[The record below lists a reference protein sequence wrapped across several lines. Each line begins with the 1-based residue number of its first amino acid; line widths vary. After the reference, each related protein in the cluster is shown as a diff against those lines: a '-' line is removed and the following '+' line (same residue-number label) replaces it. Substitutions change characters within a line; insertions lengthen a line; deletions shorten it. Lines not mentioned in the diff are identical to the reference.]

1 VKSAAPPDRLFN
13 SAAPAQG
20 ATAGGEWP
28 LKSAAGRPISRAVD
42 RLRIPKHRA
51 ELEVTSPDGEA
62 RSFSVFLAECTTHGG
77 PERVC
82 DLLNGPREFLPAIDC
97 KTDAT
102 IFLARSSIAVAR
114 VEGPL
119 WDVDEL
125 NLPIEHEVEVVLTSG
140 RVIAGLISYVLPNE
154 NSRVVD
160 YLNDPAP
167 FLAVVEGERVAL
179 VNKRYVQSVALAK
192 VGLKT

>member
-1 VKSAAPPDRLFN
+1 V
-13 SAAPAQG
+13 
-20 ATAGGEWP
+20 ATPGGERR
-28 LKSAAGRPISRAVD
+28 LKSAAEQPISRAMD

-51 ELEVTSPDGEA
+51 EVEVTSPDGEA
-62 RSFSVFLAECTTHGG
+62 RSFSVFLAERTSHGG

-97 KTDAT
+97 KTDAMT
-102 IFLARSSIAVAR
+102 FLARSSIAVAR

-140 RVIAGLISYVLPNE
+140 QVIAGLISYVLPHE
-154 NSRVVD
+154 NCRVVD

-179 VNKRYVQSVALAK
+179 VNKRYVQRVALAR

>member
-1 VKSAAPPDRLFN
+1 
-13 SAAPAQG
+13 
-20 ATAGGEWP
+20 
-28 LKSAAGRPISRAVD
+28 VD

-51 ELEVTSPDGEA
+51 DVEVTDSDGQS
-62 RSFSVFLAECTTHGG
+62 RRFSVFLAERTSHGG

-97 KTDAT
+97 ETDAMT
-102 IFLARSSIAVAR
+102 FLARSCIVVAR
-114 VEGPL
+114 VAGPL

-125 NLPIEHEVEVVLTSG
+125 NLPLEHEVEVVLSNG
-140 RVIAGLISYVLPNE
+140 QALAGLVSYVLPSE

-167 FLAVVEGERVAL
+167 FLALVEGERVAL
-179 VNKRYVQSVALAK
+179 VNKRHVLRVTLR
-192 VGLKT
+192 